1 MGQVM
6 NVKLQR
12 KGNNETLWMVWPGD
26 TAARGRVNAVSL
38 RTHHRGPVTLAAGD
52 VACIN
57 AGVAGV
63 APLCCRV
70 HSLPCI
76 FSSYVS
82 AASLARMLPRPFA
95 APRAVS
101 VDPRSE
107 HSAETL
113 ATILFI

>member
-1 MGQVM
+1 MM

-38 RTHHRGPVTLAAGD
+38 RTHHRDPVTVLVAAGG
-52 VACIN
+52 VACIH
-57 AGVAGV
+57 ASVAGV

-76 FSSYVS
+76 FSSYTS